1 MTERLATTGFGG
13 RERVTGG
20 ASIELRLEILGE
32 DLCARLP
39 VADEP
44 LGLGDLVPMARGI
57 ADEIVSRTVQRAA
70 SAGQPVSCRKG
81 CGACCH
87 YLVPLSAP
95 EAYRLRDD
103 IDSLPRSRRKRVTG
117 RFADAA
123 RRVLQSRPP
132 ADGVSLPGRGTET
145 DGAASERISS
155 WYSGLELPCP
165 FLADNVCTFYP
176 SRPIACREHFV
187 LTPPPCCADG
197 QGDTGVR
204 LETPLS
210 VSEALARVA
219 GEVEGTSLEAVPM
232 TVALEWCRLDPRR
245 TQRRW
250 PGPMLVERLAT
261 TLRNLADEAAA
272 GASTA
277 A

>member
-13 RERVTGG
+13 RERGTGG
-20 ASIELRLEILGE
+20 ASIELRLEILGG

-44 LGLGDLVPMARGI
+44 LGLADLVPMARGI
-57 ADEIVSRTVQRAA
+57 ADEIISRTVQRAA

-87 YLVPLSAP
+87 YLVPLSTP

-103 IDSLPRSRRKRVTG
+103 IDALPRSRRQRVTE

-123 RRVLQSRPP
+123 KRVLESPPP
-132 ADGVSLPGRGTET
+132 ADGVGLPGRGTET
-145 DGAASERISS
+145 DGPASDRISR

-165 FLADNVCTFYP
+165 FLAENVCTFYAC
-176 SRPIACREHFV
+176 RPIACREHFV
-187 LTPPPCCADG
+187 LTPPRGCADG
-197 QGDTGVR
+197 QRDTGVR

-210 VSEALARVA
+210 ISEALARVA
-219 GEVEGTSLEAVPM
+219 GEVEGAALEAVPM

-245 TQRRW
+245 AQRRW
-250 PGPMLVERLAT
+250 PGPMLVERLAA
-261 TLRNLADEAAA
+261 TLRNLADEADD